1 MYSTEALN
9 ASLSTAAEA
18 PASANGSSMYP
29 AWAML
34 EYASSRTTCRCCSAT
49 RFPTNIVNSDTMAK
63 IGAQKVASGRK
74 ATNIS
79 CRSPANPA
87 AFEATDRQAATG
99 TGAPSYVSGAQHWNG
114 KAL

>member
-49 RFPTNIVNSDTMAK
+49 RFPMNIVNSENIAK
-63 IGAQKVASGRK
+63 IGAQKSATGRN

-79 CRSPANPA
+79 WSSPANPA
-87 AFEATDRQAATG
+87 AFEATERKAATG
-99 TGAPSYVSGAQHWNG
+99 TGAPS
-114 KAL
+114 